1 MEKQLLIT
9 CIIII
14 VLALGLDVVTY
25 LFLRTDWK
33 KNGTLITDR
42 LLSRW
47 SDALHQQVKVWQN
60 SISVNLVKYYQES
73 VAQPA
78 PASVPVQTP
87 RPAPAPAP
95 VPAPVVDAVPVE
107 IVPVS
112 FKKIGQVRR
121 VQFSLEMPWDTQV
134 EVRIGATYESGVTVE
149 KREL

>member
-14 VLALGLDVVTY
+14 VLALGLDVVAY

-33 KNGTLITDR
+33 KNGTLLTDR
-42 LLSRW
+42 LMSRW

-60 SISVNLVKYYQES
+60 GISVNLVKYYQES

-78 PASVPVQTP
+78 PAAVPVQ
-87 RPAPAPAP
+87 APVPVPAP
-95 VPAPVVDAVPVE
+95 VPAPVVDAVLVE

-112 FKKIGQVRR
+112 VKKIGQVRR

-134 EVRIGATYESGVTVE
+134 EVRIGATHESGVTVE